1 MKIQE
6 LKNLLNKRNIL
17 RANFEEKSC
26 LLEETKSNNQNIFR
40 NFYLKKL
47 NSLISAYLNI
57 NTIRKK
63 LALTLS
69 NKIDFFS
76 DIEN

>member
-1 MKIQE
+1 MKNQE

-26 LLEETKSNNQNIFR
+26 LLEETKSNNQNIFK

>member
-26 LLEETKSNNQNIFR
+26 LLEETKSNNQNIFK

>member
-26 LLEETKSNNQNIFR
+26 LLEETKSNNQNIFK

-69 NKIDFFS
+69 NKIEFFS

>member
-1 MKIQE
+1 MKNQE

-26 LLEETKSNNQNIFR
+26 LLEETKSNNQNIFK
-40 NFYLKKL
+40 NFYIKKL